1 MEFSSIPVYQ
11 AELVPAP
18 VRGLAVASYQFSVG
32 VGGLI
37 MSLILQRTSTFAGSS
52 SYRIPYGLM
61 FITPSIIAP
70 LVWFLPESPRFL
82 LSKDRIEEAR
92 RALNRIRVGAT
103 PDSIDE
109 EIQRILLSLEAQKDQ
124 GSFKDCFRGS
134 NKRRTLLV
142 MGTNCF
148 MQLTGQPFWTQY
160 GTIFVKSL
168 SVINPFVY
176 TAIFHSV
183 NIVGNVLSLLMVDR
197 LGRRPIL
204 ISMSTLQGE
213 KGSFAIVRVS

>member
-18 VRGLAVASYQFSVG
+18 VRGLAVASYQLSVG
-32 VGGLI
+32 IGGLI
-37 MSLILQRTSTFAGSS
+37 MSLILRGTSNIAGSA

-70 LVWFLPESPRFL
+70 LVWLLPESPRFL

-92 RALNRIRVGAT
+92 AALLRVRKNAT
-103 PDSIDE
+103 EESVDE
-109 EIQRILLSLEAQKDQ
+109 EIQRIMLSLAAEQEQ
-124 GSFKDCFRGS
+124 GTWRDCFVGT
-134 NKRRTLLV
+134 NLRRTLLV
-142 MGTNCF
+142 MGTNSF

-168 SVINPFVY
+168 NVINPFSY

-183 NIVGNVLSLLMVDR
+183 NIVGNVLALLLVDR

-204 ISMSTLQGE
+204 ITMSTLQGE
-213 KGSFAIVRVS
+213 LRIECR